1 MNECERDDGKEGE
14 NHGKRRQER
23 FNVKVGYEEKN
34 ETHTKTTEKER
45 EREREREQQSPF
57 LYPCV
62 CVGAYVRTSESRVP
76 RFAILYLSGRLRL
89 IILLLLLLLLFRFA
103 LR

>member
-45 EREREREQQSPF
+45 ERERERATVAVFVP
-57 LYPCV
+57 V
-62 CVGAYVRTSESRVP
+62 CLCRCVRTYVGIARSTIRDS
-76 RFAILYLSGRLRL
+76 
-89 IILLLLLLLLFRFA
+89 LFKWTP
-103 LR
+103 

>member
-45 EREREREQQSPF
+45 ERERESNSRHFCTRVS
-57 LYPCV
+57 V
-62 CVGAYVRTSESRVP
+62 SVRTYVRRNRAFHDSR
-76 RFAILYLSGRLRL
+76 FSI
-89 IILLLLLLLLFRFA
+89 
-103 LR
+103 

>member
-34 ETHTKTTEKER
+34 ETHTKTTEK